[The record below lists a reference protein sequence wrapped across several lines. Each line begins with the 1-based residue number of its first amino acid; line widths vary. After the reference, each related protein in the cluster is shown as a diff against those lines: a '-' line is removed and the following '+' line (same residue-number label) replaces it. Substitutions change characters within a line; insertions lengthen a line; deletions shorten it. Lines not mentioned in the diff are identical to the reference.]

1 MILVDLNQ
9 VMISN
14 LMVQIGTHTN
24 VEVEEGLLRHM
35 VFNTLRKHR
44 RMFHKEYGEL
54 VICCDDKNYWRR
66 QMFPYY
72 KANRKAY
79 RNASELD
86 WNSIFATLNSI
97 RDDIRNVFPYKV
109 LQIDTAEADDI
120 IGTIV
125 HKIEGKV
132 LLNDT
137 SEPILILSGDKDFIQ
152 LHGYANVKQYDPIRE
167 RFIRHDN
174 PDVYLAEHIAKGDRG
189 DGVPNVLSADDTFVR
204 PNGRQKPL
212 RSTMLNNFMQEDT
225 IPDQYKANYMRNKR
239 LVDLGMIPQHITDQ
253 VVEAYNESNDKS
265 RDQIF
270 NYFVKHKMKNL
281 IEHIGE
287 F

>member
-14 LMVQIGTHTN
+14 LMIQVGSGAEI
-24 VEVEEGLLRHM
+24 EENLLRHM

-44 RMFHKEYGEL
+44 KMFHSEYGEL

-66 QMFPYY
+66 KIFPYY

-79 RNASELD
+79 RNSSDLD
-86 WNSIFATLNSI
+86 WNSIFGILNQI
-97 RDDIRNVFPYKV
+97 RDDIREIFPYKV

-120 IGTIV
+120 IGTII
-125 HKIEGKV
+125 HDIEGKM
-132 LLNDT
+132 L
-137 SEPILILSGDKDFIQ
+137 SQEGMESILILSGDKDFIQ
-152 LHGYANVKQYDPIRE
+152 LHGYSNVKQYDPIRE
-167 RFIRHDN
+167 KFVRSDD
-174 PDVYLAEHIAKGDRG
+174 PDLYLVEHIMKGDRG
-189 DGVPNVLSADDTFVR
+189 DGIPNVLSADDTFVK

-212 RSTMLNNFMQEDT
+212 RSSMLNKFKQDSVPDEYLANF
-225 IPDQYKANYMRNKR
+225 MRNKR
-239 LVDLGMIPQHITDQ
+239 LVDLSMIPSEIKSK
-253 VVEAYNESNDKS
+253 VVDAYNLQPSGS